1 MELKELDKIFII
13 DYEQLPKIHS
23 ERLAYFSNLD
33 PESLSKVIIQKF
45 IPYFPELKVV
55 SPQLTQKIMRDIGTA
70 FREVN
75 DPYTKTPGITP
86 PTFAKFLQCFII
98 TALTFKPQTEA
109 DKLFLWKYVEM
120 RATNDYK
127 LAS

>member
-13 DYEQLPKIHS
+13 DFEKISRIHPN
-23 ERLAYFSNLD
+23 RPAYFSNLD
-33 PESLSKVIIQKF
+33 PVTLNETIFKKLIT
-45 IPYFPELKVV
+45 YFPELKVV
-55 SPQLTQKIMRDIGTA
+55 SPNLTQKIKRDISTA
-70 FREVN
+70 MREVN
-75 DPYTKTPGITP
+75 DLYTKIPGITP

-98 TALTFKPQTEA
+98 TAITFKPQNEA

>member
-1 MELKELDKIFII
+1 MELKELDKIFVI
-13 DYEQLPKIHS
+13 DFEQVTKIHPN
-23 ERLAYFSNLD
+23 RATYFSNLD
-33 PESLSKVIIQKF
+33 QSSLGSIVLKNL
-45 IPYFPELKVV
+45 IPYFPELKLA
-55 SPQLTQKIMRDIGTA
+55 SPALTQKIIRDIGTA

-75 DPYTKTPGITP
+75 DPYSKTPGITP

-98 TALTFKPQTEA
+98 TAITFKSENEA